1 MDSQYFEVHLVEN
14 KARDTI
20 WAEIVRYLD
29 PWVVGARN
37 SIELGAGY
45 CSFINA
51 IKSENRVAT
60 DIDHVIEKYADSKV
74 ATVVSDLKE
83 LILNED
89 SLDLALAS
97 NVFEHLDRPV
107 LNGVLEKIHD
117 GLKVNGKLIIIQPNY
132 KYAYRKYFD
141 DHTHVAIY
149 TEKSLSNILRI
160 YGYKVTHVEKKFMP
174 YSMNTLPKF
183 IPNRVLKLVV
193 RVYLNTPFRPK
204 AQQML
209 IIAEK

>member
-1 MDSQYFEVHLVEN
+1 MGSQYFEVHLVEN
-14 KARDTI
+14 KSRNAI
-20 WAEIVRYLD
+20 WTEVVRYLD
-29 PWVVGARN
+29 PWILGTRN
-37 SIELGAGY
+37 VIELGAGY

-60 DIDHVIEKYADSKV
+60 DIDPIIEKYADSKV
-74 ATVVSDLKE
+74 ATVVIDLKE
-83 LILNED
+83 LILNKD

-97 NVFEHLDRPV
+97 NVFEHLDRSV
-107 LNGVLEKIHD
+107 LIDVLEKIHD
-117 GLKVNGKLIIIQPNY
+117 GLKVYGKLIIIQPNY

-160 YGYKVTHVEKKFMP
+160 HGFKITHIEKKFMP

-183 IPNRVLKLVV
+183 IPNRVLKLAV
-193 RVYLNTPFRPK
+193 RVYLNIPFRPK